1 MTQNTMKPTLIETGK
16 KAEIVCGN
24 AAVRLATAKNGK
36 YFQHVLRWTVGS
48 RSFRRVF
55 SDRKKAIAEGERI
68 ARNLASADGERTT
81 VSTDDV
87 VYYRECAKKLR
98 PYSLHQAV
106 DFFLKFHSVKAAN
119 SSVAEIADAYMK
131 LIDSRKS
138 ELSERY
144 PESVKYETDVWKR
157 WVGTTP
163 IQSLTAARIKEL
175 LDESGFSR
183 TSKRNL
189 VRRFR
194 SLENFAIKNGSLSRE
209 HTSLVEEI
217 SLPRETKAPPIFTP
231 EELMRLFMVLTK
243 KEIAYVATM
252 AFSGPRRAEFE
263 RMTHDHLTFD
273 EGQAR
278 IDSSIAKTKSR
289 RTLDIEAN
297 LRDWLELAEMPKE
310 GLLITKKRVAEI
322 SGDKGRL
329 QQVGLVWKNN
339 GLRHSFCSYH
349 LARGKDAAKTSL
361 LAGNSPDVIFAHYN
375 AVVSNKA
382 AEAWFNITPISVRAY
397 AFEKRLTHLI
407 TW

>member
-16 KAEIVCGN
+16 KAEIVCGS
-24 AAVRLATAKNGK
+24 ASVRLTTSKNGK
-36 YFQHVLRWTVGS
+36 YFQHVLRWTIGS

-68 ARNLASADGERTT
+68 ARNLSSADGERTT

-87 VYYRECAKKLR
+87 LYYRECAKKLR
-98 PYSLHQAV
+98 PHSLHEAV
-106 DFFLKFHSVKAAN
+106 DFFLKFHSVKSVN
-119 SSVAEIADAYMK
+119 SSIAEIADAYVK
-131 LIDSRKS
+131 AIDSRKE

-144 PESVKYETDVWKR
+144 PESVKYETAVWKR
-157 WVGTTP
+157 WAGGTP
-163 IQSLTAARIKEL
+163 IQSITTARIKEL
-175 LDESGFSR
+175 LDESGFAK
-183 TSKRNL
+183 TTKRNL

-194 SLENFAIKNGSLSRE
+194 AMENFAMKNGSLSRE
-209 HTSLVEEI
+209 HTSLVDEI
-217 SLPRETKAPPIFTP
+217 SLPREHKAPPIFTP
-231 EELMRLFMVLTK
+231 EELMRLFIVLNK
-243 KEIAYVATM
+243 QEIGYVATM

-263 RMTHDHLTFD
+263 KMTYDHLTFD

-297 LRDWLELAEMPKE
+297 LRDWLEIAALPKW
-310 GLLITKKRVAEI
+310 GLLISKKRVAEI

-375 AVVSNKA
+375 AVVSHKA

-397 AFEKRLTHLI
+397 ANEKGLTQLI